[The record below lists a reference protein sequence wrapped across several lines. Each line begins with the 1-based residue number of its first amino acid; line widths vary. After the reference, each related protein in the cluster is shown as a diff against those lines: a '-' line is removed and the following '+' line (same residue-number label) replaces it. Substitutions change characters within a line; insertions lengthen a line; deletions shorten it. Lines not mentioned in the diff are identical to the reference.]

1 MGGNDTFMTIVIDID
16 GVIAVP
22 RKDNLHWN
30 CSEVVEAASSTRSL
44 REKGNKLIFWTS
56 RPEEDRQITVD
67 WLYVMGFGYDELH
80 MAKPKGDF
88 YIDDKALRF
97 ESWDKLR
104 GILGF

>member
-67 WLYVMGFGYDELH
+67 CTWINQKEIFILMT
-80 MAKPKGDF
+80 
-88 YIDDKALRF
+88 
-97 ESWDKLR
+97 KLLDLNH
-104 GILGF
+104 GIN